1 MRSDRIYPEP
11 IPIKSSAWKDEAMPT
26 YSPTGVSLTLG
37 LNEFNDPLVSLV
49 FQVGFEE
56 DAIEMVLNEPEVSAV
71 ITLTQ
76 EGLVRAQVMREM
88 ITMFPD
94 KMDEIVAT
102 LMFRWTGS
110 IDGA

>member
-1 MRSDRIYPEP
+1 MTI
-11 IPIKSSAWKDEAMPT
+11 
-26 YSPTGVSLTLG
+26 YSPIGVSLTLG
-37 LNEFNDPLVSLV
+37 LNEVNDPLVSLV
-49 FQVGFEE
+49 FQVANTPE
-56 DAIEMVLNEPEVSAV
+56 DEDTIEMVLNESETAAV
-71 ITLTQ
+71 LALVQ
-76 EGLVRAQVMREM
+76 EGLVRSQVMREM